1 MPLAEL
7 FVGFVNLWKEGEPAK
22 ARYHLFV
29 RLEDSVHSF
38 YSLELNEILVQAER
52 YSRILQQK
60 GIRDYK
66 ITHGWG
72 LVNTPSENNVPCP
85 SDYLTLEERTQIE
98 SVIEKYLH
106 KIGRR

>member
-1 MPLAEL
+1 MSSAEL

-29 RLEDSVHSF
+29 RLEDYVHSF
-38 YSLELNEILVQAER
+38 YSLEFDEILVQAER

-60 GIRDYK
+60 GVRDYK

-85 SDYLTLEERTQIE
+85 SDYLTLEQRAQVEEVVR
-98 SVIEKYLH
+98 KYLRNID
-106 KIGRR
+106 KR